1 MNYPS
6 MRIYLYDARRAFS
19 APITVFG
26 PLLGVVYVG
35 QFYLAFRSRE
45 RVRML
50 TRHFDQLVREAEVEA
65 RDFPDW
71 VEALSATI

>member
-1 MNYPS
+1 M
-6 MRIYLYDARRAFS
+6 
-19 APITVFG
+19 FG

-35 QFYLAFRSRE
+35 RFYLAFRSRE

-71 VEALSATI
+71 VEELAQTIPADADYRKLVTRPAP